1 MRTSGGR
8 GADAWLL
15 AIPVVALLVAGSM
28 AEGGFASVLL
38 TLNNAIR
45 DVAMASLELVRKLF

>member
-45 DVAMASLELVRKLF
+45 DVAIASLELVRKLF